1 MAHFAEIDDNNTVL
15 RVLVVS
21 DDEEHRGHE
30 FLSADLGLGGTWIQT
45 SYNDNIRANYAG
57 PGGTYDPDNDVFL
70 DPKPSDN
77 WVLDDRF
84 QWVPPVPKPDGE
96 LWSWDQEN
104 SEWIELEEV
113 FDEEGNSCGVQP
125 KQES

>member
-1 MAHFAEIDDNNTVL
+1 MAHFAEIDDNNAVL

-30 FLSADLGLGGTWIQT
+30 FLSVDLGLGGTWIQT

-70 DPKPSDN
+70 DPKPYDDWVTDDN
-77 WVLDDRF
+77 FR
-84 QWVPPVPKPDGE
+84 WVPPVRKPDGG
-96 LWSWDQEN
+96 LWLWNQEN
-104 SEWIELEEV
+104 SEWIEHEEV
-113 FDEEGNSCGVQP
+113 LDAEGNECGMSP
-125 KQES
+125 RPIE

>member
-15 RVLVVS
+15 RVLVIS

-70 DPKPSDN
+70 DPKPYDDWVTDDN
-77 WVLDDRF
+77 S
-84 QWVPPVPKPDGE
+84 QWVPPVPKPDGG
-96 LWSWDQEN
+96 LWLWNQEN
-104 SEWIELEEV
+104 SEWIEHEEV
-113 FDEEGNSCGVQP
+113 LDEEGNECGMSP
-125 KQES
+125 RPIG

>member
-70 DPKPSDN
+70 DPKPYDDWVTDDN
-77 WVLDDRF
+77 FR
-84 QWVPPVPKPDGE
+84 WVPPVPKPDGE

>member
-15 RVLVVS
+15 RVLVIS

-57 PGGTYDPDNDVFL
+57 AGGTYDPGNDVFL
-70 DPKPSDN
+70 DPKPYDN

-84 QWVPPVPKPDGE
+84 QWVPPVPKPDDG

-113 FDEEGNSCGVQP
+113 FDEEGNSCGVQR

>member
-70 DPKPSDN
+70 DPKPYDN

>member
-21 DDEEHRGHE
+21 DDEEHRRHE

-57 PGGTYDPDNDVFL
+57 PGGTCDPDNDVFL
-70 DPKPSDN
+70 DPKPYDN